1 MALLDLSKGQLQ
13 LIQSLIRTENPGL
26 ANADLN
32 AYFNRP
38 YKPAIN
44 QDGTVTLRLT
54 GKSGGPSEGGF
65 GVFDFK
71 YNRIDLT
78 KYFFELP
85 PVVVAYQPTK
95 VEDILFA
102 LGDQYGLIL
111 SPEMVEPFQVDV
123 EGPIEL
129 RFVNNFVIS
138 NPTFTIEYRQPE
150 LTNVATVY
158 RLTTLP
164 GFTPPWPYPTMLDV
178 TFTVTSLP
186 AFDRPNI
193 VWNLDA
199 MSEQWSIEDATLAA
213 WMSTLTTVSGYD
225 PVKLS
230 EAVTQAS
237 EGRLGV
243 WQCTNGE
250 SLPNN
255 LWNSQISYNGTPRAQ
270 TAFASLFNR
279 EIEIIPSIAYLP
291 QGRGAIHIYYNVEEE

>member
-38 YKPAIN
+38 YKPVVN
-44 QDGTVTLRLT
+44 HDGTVTLRLT
-54 GKSGGPSEGGF
+54 GKSGGSSEGGF
-65 GVFDFK
+65 GAFDFK

-111 SPEMVEPFQVDV
+111 SPEMIEPFDV
-123 EGPIEL
+123 SAEGQIEL
-129 RFVNNFVIS
+129 KFVNNFVIS
-138 NPTFTIEYRQPE
+138 NPTFTIEYREPE
-150 LTNVATVY
+150 LTNIATVY
-158 RLTTLP
+158 RTTTLP

-178 TFTVTSLP
+178 TFTITSLP
-186 AFDRPNI
+186 AFVRPNL
-193 VWNLDA
+193 VWNLDVI
-199 MSEQWSIEDATLAA
+199 SEQWSVEDGPLST
-213 WMSTLTTVSGYD
+213 WMSTLSTVSGYD
-225 PVKLS
+225 PVKLA
-230 EAVTQAS
+230 EVVTLAS
-237 EGRLGV
+237 EGRHGT

-250 SLPNN
+250 GLPNN
-255 LWNSQISYNGTPRAQ
+255 LWGSQIAYNGVPRTQ

-279 EIEIIPSIAYLP
+279 ELEIAPSAAYLP
-291 QGRGAIHIYYNVEEE
+291 QGRGNIHIYYSVEEE